1 MTKVKICGIT
11 SIADARF
18 AETAGADAIGLN
30 FYRGSPRY
38 VDRDVASAIAATVS
52 QQVFKVGV
60 FVNER
65 IEDILA
71 TAGAV
76 GIDAVQ
82 LHGDETSEFAN
93 QLCDEAHGNL
103 KIIKAFR
110 ITSDFDHA
118 SLSDYSM
125 DSILIDAYAS
135 HAYGGTGEIV
145 RWDLARGIADNFRG
159 KSYLAGGL
167 APDNVADAIRL
178 VRPYAVDACSRLETV
193 PGRKDERKV
202 ADFITAAK
210 GAI

>member
-11 SIADARF
+11 RVADARF
-18 AETAGADAIGLN
+18 AEAAGADAIGLN

-38 VDRDVASAIAATVS
+38 VERAVAIAIAATVS
-52 QQVFKVGV
+52 QQAFKVGV

-71 TAGAV
+71 TAADV
-76 GIDAVQ
+76 GLDAVQ
-82 LHGDETSEFAN
+82 LHGDETSEYTN
-93 QLCDEAHGNL
+93 QLCDEAPGNL

-110 ITSDFDHA
+110 VTSDFDLA
-118 SLSDYSM
+118 SLSEFAM

-135 HAYGGTGEIV
+135 NAYGGTGEIV
-145 RWDLARGIADNFRG
+145 RWDLARDIADNFRG
-159 KSYLAGGL
+159 QSYLAGGL
-167 APDNVADAIRL
+167 APDIVADAIRL

-193 PGRKDERKV
+193 PGRKDEKKV